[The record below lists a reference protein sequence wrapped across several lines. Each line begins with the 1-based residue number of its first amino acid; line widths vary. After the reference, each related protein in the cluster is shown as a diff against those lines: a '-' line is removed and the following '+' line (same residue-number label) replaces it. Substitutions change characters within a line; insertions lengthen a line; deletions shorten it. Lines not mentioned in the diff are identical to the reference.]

1 MPSKDK
7 DKENDYIRWKYVLYQ
22 NSNSIKNIILDFST
36 NFEHQKR
43 LLHTLKVCT
52 LPIFKWYKKIQSGW
66 LSKKSK
72 SWFTL
77 LQQANVLTQC
87 TSKVPIKCRK
97 FQTSKTI
104 LKTKLNTI
112 HTMKVCPRQNI
123 NDLHTESMYFT
134 CSNYMKNIQPW
145 FTWFTN
151 SKWPHYPANVQ
162 DTMHMKLNS

>member
-22 NSNSIKNIILDFST
+22 NSNNIKNIILDFST

-43 LLHTLKVCT
+43 LLHTMKVCT

-77 LQQANVLTQC
+77 LQQANVL
-87 TSKVPIKCRK
+87 
-97 FQTSKTI
+97 
-104 LKTKLNTI
+104 
-112 HTMKVCPRQNI
+112 HTMHLQG
-123 NDLHTESMYFT
+123 
-134 CSNYMKNIQPW
+134 SN
-145 FTWFTN
+145 
-151 SKWPHYPANVQ
+151 
-162 DTMHMKLNS
+162 